1 MKLRLLLLSLIAILT
16 LISIGPLRHSLAIAK
31 APKTSFKMPNPPK
44 GPPPRGRVRGGA
56 QRGTFCPFTQ
66 PTLTALTP
74 YVEHRDPEF
83 PQLPP
88 TMDVWGYTTQT
99 HPTFWFYLP
108 YPKATGYQAEFILQD
123 ATETV
128 VYRQAI
134 ALPEHPG
141 VIAVSLPKSHPGLA
155 LAQPYRW
162 YFALRC
168 QTVTKMAAYPIVP
181 DRVEGVVQRLQPSL
195 KLMQQLAIA
204 PPLEQARLYAEAG
217 IWFDAITT
225 LATLHQ
231 AKPSESIYW
240 EEWNA
245 LLQSIHLEEVSQKP
259 LVPSIDEGFVTQ

>member
-1 MKLRLLLLSLIAILT
+1 MKLRLLLLSLIAILA
-16 LISIGPLRHSLAIAK
+16 LISTCPFRQTPAIAK
-31 APKTSFKMPNPPK
+31 TPKISFKMPNPPK

-56 QRGTFCPFTQ
+56 QRDAYCPLTK

-123 ATETV
+123 ATEAV

-134 ALPEHPG
+134 ALPEQPG
-141 VIAVSLPKSHPGLA
+141 IIAIALPKSYPGLA
-155 LAQPYRW
+155 VDQPYRW
-162 YFALRC
+162 YFTLRC
-168 QTVTKMAAYPIVP
+168 QTVTEMVAAPTVP
-181 DRVEGVVQRLQPSL
+181 DRVEGVIQRLQPSL

-204 PPLEQARLYAEAG
+204 PPLEQVRLYAEEG
-217 IWFDAITT
+217 IWFDAMTT

-231 AKPSESIYW
+231 AKPTESLYR
-240 EEWNA
+240 EEWSA
-245 LLQSIHLEEVSQKP
+245 LLKSIHLEEVSQKP
-259 LVPSIDEGFVTQ
+259 LFP